1 MSKSQSLI
9 FQSSPTCPGEGA
21 AVFPWWFWPF
31 LALPEHVGKNPPRVA
46 LFPCQLQESFGKRV
60 ISSVLKTSML
70 LINQQSFDDVASHVD
85 KLSLF
90 LSVISSFRSFIGPE
104 ELHFKVFKPF

>member
-31 LALPEHVGKNPPRVA
+31 LAPPEHVGKSPHMS
-46 LFPCQLQESFGKRV
+46 LC
-60 ISSVLKTSML
+60 
-70 LINQQSFDDVASHVD
+70 SHVN
-85 KLSLF
+85 LRNPLE
-90 LSVISSFRSFIGPE
+90 SVSFQ
-104 ELHFKVFKPF
+104 VF